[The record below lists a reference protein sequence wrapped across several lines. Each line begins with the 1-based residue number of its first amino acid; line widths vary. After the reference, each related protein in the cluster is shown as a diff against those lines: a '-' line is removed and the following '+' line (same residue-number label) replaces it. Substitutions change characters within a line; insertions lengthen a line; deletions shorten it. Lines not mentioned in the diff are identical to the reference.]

1 MNNRP
6 KRYFTLLLLI
16 VTVACSDDDV
26 NCDEVQPEPFRFRL
40 VDQAGNNQ
48 LTPGE
53 RPNDIKILFFRNNGV
68 EVTTGVEYE
77 GSAQETYGSSP
88 VVSYS
93 SVFENVEIYYLERD
107 SNVDTLLVRASQRDP
122 GNRCAGFSFD
132 EVVFN
137 GVTATLDNT
146 VEPPV
151 YVLVE

>member
-1 MNNRP
+1 MKSP
-6 KRYFTLLLLI
+6 TLFLFLLFAFA
-16 VTVACSDDDV
+16 ACSDDDV

-40 VDQAGNNQ
+40 LDQAGNIQ

-107 SNVDTLLVRASQRDP
+107 SNVDTLLVRTSFRSP
-122 GNRCAGFSFD
+122 GNQCAGFSFD
-132 EVVFN
+132 EVAFN
-137 GVTATLDNT
+137 GVAATLDDT

>member
-1 MNNRP
+1 MKYP
-6 KRYFTLLLLI
+6 TPFLLLLFAFA
-16 VTVACSDDDV
+16 ACNDDDV

-48 LTPGE
+48 FTPDE
-53 RPNDIKILFFRNNGV
+53 RPNDIKIFFFEDGV
-68 EVTTGVEYE
+68 EVTTEVYYE

-88 VVSYS
+88 VLPYS
-93 SVFENVEIYYLERD
+93 SIFGRTEIYYLERD
-107 SNVDTLLVRASQRDP
+107 SNVDTLLVRASQREP

-137 GVTATLDNT
+137 GMAAALDDT